1 MNRPFTARRRLRFA
15 HCDPAGIAYY
25 PRYLEL
31 ADGVIEDWTE
41 QVIGVPRSDLHLQRH
56 MALPTVEMTTRFV
69 RVGRLGDWLDFTLT
83 VTRLGTSS
91 VDLSLEVTADG
102 EPRFDTRYTQVLVD
116 MNAMTPIAWPA
127 DWRTR
132 IEETM

>member
-1 MNRPFTARRRLRFA
+1 MSRPFTARRRLRFA

-41 QVIGVPRSDLHLQRH
+41 QIVGIPRSELHLERR

-69 RVGRLGDWLDFTLT
+69 KVGRLGDWLDFALT
-83 VTRLGTSS
+83 AERLGTSS
-91 VDLSLEVTADG
+91 IDFLLEVTSGG
-102 EPRFDTRYTQVLVD
+102 EPLFSTRYIQVLVD
-116 MNAMTPIAWPA
+116 METMASVPWPA
-127 DWRTR
+127 EWRAR
-132 IEETM
+132 IEETL